1 MDAHYIVIGI
11 AVVVIL
17 AFQVLSLI
25 GTVKRMYGFGK
36 IFGGKDRYIYEVDRD
51 DNGKVNGFL
60 AYDRIEE
67 DANGGAIGYFVQNP
81 YFLTIQD
88 SINGYIS
95 NNDVV
100 DFQLVK
106 DTIDGNCDALE
117 EDIQTQ
123 IPIPLYLGLAGT
135 MFGIIFGVGYLW
147 FSGSLDSLLSIT
159 PGTTGQTEGIVVL
172 LGGVAVAMTCSIIGL
187 LFTTICTY
195 LFKGYRLTNEQRKNE
210 FLAWLQQ
217 NLLSQ
222 VATTDVE
229 AMNQIASKLN
239 DFNVNFKKQSDAFA
253 ASMLNIGKIV
263 NQQNELALVVGKMGE
278 QAKEMADNNALA
290 SQKLSKSADK
300 IMAFNDYL
308 DKIDTLINRADSFV
322 DKFQAEE
329 NRLEALEEIREFFY
343 NEKTEIS
350 KRNDSMRSQVGKID
364 DGLRTALK
372 ELREHVKAEKDSLNI
387 LMSESTD
394 DFKKILEYQKKMFN
408 EANKEIVRSI
418 KDEFDKLPKAM
429 SAIGTLEG
437 FPKQMES
444 LLNDLKKSNNDLAKE
459 LRKQGGQGSV
469 VRGDAGVSSS
479 FAPNNSTASLKFPS
493 WLKYSILVALV
504 IITLSCVFNSYNTW
518 KMSVAAAPDV
528 EHPTMLI
535 QSICCFAVVVI
546 AVSCGFVA
554 FNAWKGNRKPD
565 VNDDLED
572 DVKENKKNAS
582 VKSESSSKGSKEDK
596 EKEEEKVSEKS
607 KKEDESSASNSE
619 QPTEKE

>member
-36 IFGGKDRYIYEVDRD
+36 IFGGKNPYRYAVDRD
-51 DNGKVNGFL
+51 VNGKVVGFI
-60 AYDRIEE
+60 AGDGIWKNADGESWCK
-67 DANGGAIGYFVQNP
+67 VKNP

-253 ASMLNIGKIV
+253 ASMLNIGKIL

-278 QAKEMADNNALA
+278 QAKEMADNNAMA
-290 SQKLSKSADK
+290 SQELSKSADK

-322 DKFQAEE
+322 DKFKAEE
-329 NRLEALEEIREFFY
+329 NRLEALEEIRNFFY
-343 NEKTEIS
+343 EERNEIS
-350 KRNDSMRSQVGKID
+350 KRNDNMATSVLKID
-364 DGLRTALK
+364 QCLQDSLK
-372 ELREHVKAEKDSLNI
+372 ELKNHVMQEKAKLNNMVIENSVILKDSLK
-387 LMSESTD
+387 E
-394 DFKKILEYQKKMFN
+394 QKKMFQ
-408 EANKEIVRSI
+408 EANEEIVACI
-418 KDEFDKLPKAM
+418 NEEFKKLPSAL
-429 SAIGTLEG
+429 SAINALKD
-437 FPKQMES
+437 FPTQMNS
-444 LLNDLKKSNNDLAKE
+444 LLNDIKASNSKLINELKGRQVEKDINVGRVA
-459 LRKQGGQGSV
+459 
-469 VRGDAGVSSS
+469 
-479 FAPNNSTASLKFPS
+479 NNSEKTSSVSNINFPS

-518 KMSVAAAPDV
+518 KMSAAAAPDV
-528 EHPTMLI
+528 EHPTLLI
-535 QSICCFAVVVI
+535 VVVI
-546 AVSCGFVA
+546 AVSCGVVA
-554 FNAWKGNRKPD
+554 FNAWKGNRKSD
-565 VNDDLED
+565 ENDDSEE
-572 DVKENKKNAS
+572 DVKENKKNVS
-582 VKSESSSKGSKEDK
+582 EKSESSSKGSKEDK
-596 EKEEEKVSEKS
+596 KKEEGKASEKS
-607 KKEDESSASNSE
+607 KKEDDSSASNFE

>member
-1 MDAHYIVIGI
+1 MEDHYIVIGA

-25 GTVKRMYGFGK
+25 GTVKRMYSFGK
-36 IFGGKDRYIYEVDRD
+36 IFGGRIPYKYETYRNALANDKLQIRISG
-51 DNGKVNGFL
+51 NYGKINT
-60 AYDRIEE
+60 
-67 DANGGAIGYFVQNP
+67 YFR
-81 YFLTIQD
+81 TILN
-88 SINGYIS
+88 SINGYIG
-95 NNDVV
+95 NNEVV
-100 DFQLVK
+100 QFQLIK
-106 DTIDGNCDALE
+106 DTIDGNCDAIE

-147 FSGSLDSLLSIT
+147 FSGSLDALLSVT

-195 LFKGYRLTNEQRKNE
+195 LFKGYRLTNEQRKNDL
-210 FLAWLQQ
+210 LAWLQE

-229 AMNQIASKLN
+229 AIKEIASRLN
-239 DFNVNFKKQSDAFA
+239 DFNENFKKQSNAF
-253 ASMLNIGKIV
+253 SQSLYQIGDVIK
-263 NQQNELALVVGKMGE
+263 QQKQLATTVGKMGD
-278 QAKEMADNNALA
+278 QCQEMASA
-290 SQKLSKSADK
+290 SASAYNSITESSKK

-322 DKFQAEE
+322 EKFKAEE

-350 KRNDSMRSQVGKID
+350 KRNDSMKSQVGKID

-372 ELREHVKAEKDSLNI
+372 ELREHVKAEKDSLNN

-408 EANKEIVRSI
+408 EANKEIVQSI
-418 KDEFDKLPKAM
+418 KDEFERLPKAM

-469 VRGDAGVSSS
+469 VRGDAGGSSS
-479 FAPNNSTASLKFPS
+479 FVPNNSMASLKFPS
-493 WLKYSILVALV
+493 WLKCSILVALV

-528 EHPTMLI
+528 EHPTWLI

-546 AVSCGFVA
+546 AVSCAFVA
-554 FNAWKGNRKPD
+554 FNAWKSNHKSD
-565 VNDDLED
+565 ENNDSEGRE
-572 DVKENKKNAS
+572 DVKENKKNVSA
-582 VKSESSSKGSKEDK
+582 KSESSSKGSKEAK
-596 EKEEEKVSEKS
+596 KKEEEKASEKS
-607 KKEDESSASNSE
+607 EKEEDSSTSKSE